1 MKNIY
6 VELFNLIESVCAK
19 SLAVLLSGVPRKA
32 DGTYNWDMQSKVTQS
47 QSTGEMLLELVDNV
61 CEVIDNHCADWPLYR
76 TLVRHKYFDR
86 DRFYYYPWALLNL
99 YFHYTR
105 GDGVIEYQEDISK
118 FEAWMGDI
126 IALGHESTAENKDVF
141 EKMRA
146 ISKKKIEEYTA
157 EEYNFYDSV
166 SMAWLACGLLFYFLN
181 WYEALKGGTE
191 KRDISQ
197 LIPPLPKFEILQV
210 H

>member
-1 MKNIY
+1 MENIY
-6 VELFNLIESVCAK
+6 VELFDLIEHVCAK
-19 SLAVLLSGVPRKA
+19 SLAVMLSGVPRKA
-32 DGTYNWDMQSKVTQS
+32 DGTYDWDMQSKVTQS
-47 QSTGEMLLELVDNV
+47 QYPGEMLLELVNGV
-61 CEVIDNHCADWPLYR
+61 CEVIENHCTDWPLYQ
-76 TLVRHKYFDR
+76 TLKRYGYFDR
-86 DRFYYYPWALLNL
+86 DQFYYYPWALFNL

-105 GDGVIEYQEDISK
+105 GDNTIEYQEDISK
-118 FEAWMGDI
+118 FDAWVVDI
-126 IALGHESTAENKDVF
+126 VALGHESTAEKKDVF

-191 KRDISQ
+191 KPAISE
-197 LIPPLPKFEILQV
+197 LIPPLPKFEVL
-210 H
+210 